1 MISHLVSPHITSFNY
16 IVEVVLENMVRN
28 LPSFDISCAYGEK
41 ISFFISELSFDCSL
55 DKKSKDF
62 LSSSTTTMFP
72 SECRLRGRS
81 YFGRLK
87 LIWCFS
93 GDGIVKCQFH
103 KVIDQ
108 IPIMVMSNVCVLH
121 GFSACKL
128 QQCGEEENEV
138 GGYFIVN
145 GQEKLI
151 RLLVVQRRNFP
162 IALIR
167 DVWRHKGDIFSNKG
181 VVIRCVSEDCSVSIM
196 TLHYLNNGSC
206 SISISRAG
214 QVFYIPFI
222 YILKSLIEASD
233 FEIFQKLM
241 LYSGENDFIEGCVI
255 SMLRGSL
262 QRGLYTQ
269 SDFLA
274 YLGRIYRI
282 KLDFPLWCNDID
294 VGRVFITEC
303 ICIYLIDPY
312 EKFLLLVEIFN
323 KLYALAEDKISADNP
338 DSPMLQEVLLPGFI
352 YLSVLRSGVVHW
364 MKTFRAEF
372 EKNKMKAKLN
382 SDEFFHSVNTMPD
395 FSNVISQ
402 RMINFIAT
410 GNASRDVLGL
420 PQFKGL
426 TILAER
432 LNFHRYFSHFC
443 SIHRGHFFTEIR
455 TTSVR
460 KLLPDAF
467 GFLCP
472 VNTPDGSP
480 CGLLNHIAKSC
491 VITTCS
497 HSVEQIERD
506 LVLQGML
513 SLDEITL
520 PTIISLNGF
529 EYIRIHLNGRIIG
542 FCSRIDSVGIISN
555 LRNLKVSNSLF
566 QYLEVVNAPS
576 VVGSIF
582 PGLYLFS
589 TPGRFMRPLFNIQED
604 TIEYVGTFEQVN
616 YIFIKISFRSLIH
629 LLYGRH
635 SMNIYNL

>member
-1 MISHLVSPHITSFNY
+1 MISSLVFPHIASFNY
-16 IVEVVLENMVRN
+16 IAEVVLENMVSS
-28 LPSFDISCAYGEK
+28 LPSFDISRVNGEK
-41 ISFFISELSFDCSL
+41 ISFFIHDLSFDCPL
-55 DKKSKDF
+55 DQKSDDLF
-62 LSSSTTTMFP
+62 VSSATSTLP
-72 SECRLRGRS
+72 SECKLRGKS
-81 YFGRLK
+81 YFGRMK
-87 LIWCFS
+87 LNWCFS
-93 GDGIVKCQFH
+93 KDGIVKCQFY
-103 KVIDQ
+103 KLIDQ
-108 IPIMVMSNVCVLH
+108 IPIMVMSNQCLLH
-121 GFSACKL
+121 RFSPCKL
-128 QQCGEEENEV
+128 LQYGEEENEC

-167 DVWRHKGDIFSNKG
+167 DVWRHKGEIFSNKG
-181 VVIRCVSEDCSVSIM
+181 VVIRCVSEECCVSTL
-196 TLHYLNNGSC
+196 TLHFLNNGSC

-222 YILKSLIEASD
+222 YILKSLIEISD

-241 LYSGENDFIEGCVI
+241 LYSRGNDFIEGCVI
-255 SMLRGSL
+255 SMLRVCL

-282 KLDFPLWCNDID
+282 KLDVPLWYNDVD
-294 VGRVFITEC
+294 VGRLFLTEC
-303 ICIYLIDPY
+303 ICIHLIDPC

-323 KLYALAEDKISADNP
+323 KLYAFADGRISPDNA
-338 DSPMLQEVLLPGFI
+338 DSPMLQEVILPGFI
-352 YLSVLRSGVVHW
+352 YLSVLRSGVLHW

-372 EKNKMKAKLN
+372 EKSKINATID
-382 SDEFFHSVNTMPD
+382 SDDFFRSINMLPD

-402 RMINFIAT
+402 RMSNFIAT

-432 LNFHRYFSHFC
+432 VNFHRYFSHFC

-491 VITTCS
+491 IITT
-497 HSVEQIERD
+497 HFDSVVSLKRE

-513 SLDEITL
+513 PVDEISLHTF
-520 PTIISLNGF
+520 ISLNS
-529 EYIRIHLNGRIIG
+529 EVLRIHLNGRHIG
-542 FCSRIDSVGIISN
+542 CCSLFDSVRIISTI
-555 LRNLKVSNSLF
+555 RSLKVSNVLS
-566 QYLEVVNAPS
+566 QYLEIVYIPS
-576 VVGSIF
+576 VFGSIF
-582 PGLYLFS
+582 SGIYIFS

-604 TIEYVGTFEQVN
+604 TIEYVGSFEQVN
-616 YIFIKISFRSLIH
+616 SLLITIRLLRCLFIYTLTYIINGLCTE
-629 LLYGRH
+629 
-635 SMNIYNL
+635 